1 MDEQN
6 QSDSPFHAL
15 IIHQLPNKIAINGDI
30 YIYVCVSFSE
40 LHISYSVA
48 SIPIESPLLGVAKLN
63 PQRNLLH
70 RPVDVHARH
79 RHAEAHHEDLE
90 RYR

>member
-1 MDEQN
+1 
-6 QSDSPFHAL
+6 
-15 IIHQLPNKIAINGDI
+15 
-30 YIYVCVSFSE
+30 
-40 LHISYSVA
+40 
-48 SIPIESPLLGVAKLN
+48 LGAAKLN

-90 RYR
+90 RYRW